1 MLGVQMNL
9 FMSDKGNVRTQHSPI
24 MSLHKTYNHLKGY
37 VVVVEYLTSSP
48 VNDTRRHYKRE
59 YFIYK
64 LFM

>member
-1 MLGVQMNL
+1 MRIKRIEEKDIL
-9 FMSDKGNVRTQHSPI
+9 SREKEGNIQTGE
-24 MSLHKTYNHLKGY
+24 KEG
-37 VVVVEYLTSSP
+37 VVVEYLTSSP

>member
-1 MLGVQMNL
+1 MFFLS
-9 FMSDKGNVRTQHSPI
+9 FKWAT
-24 MSLHKTYNHLKGY
+24 
-37 VVVVEYLTSSP
+37 VVVEYLTSSP

>member
-1 MLGVQMNL
+1 MGQLEYLAMPSL
-9 FMSDKGNVRTQHSPI
+9 RNVAHDGWLCTLYI
-24 MSLHKTYNHLKGY
+24 YY
-37 VVVVEYLTSSP
+37 IVVVEYLTSSP

>member
-1 MLGVQMNL
+1 MLLMRANPLRVQEGGSWAL
-9 FMSDKGNVRTQHSPI
+9 EIDP
-24 MSLHKTYNHLKGY
+24 L
-37 VVVVEYLTSSP
+37 VVVEYLTSSP